1 MAPRSE
7 PPALNLFLRKTK
19 IGAHRWSSCASRF
32 CFSFAQD
39 AVPKASC
46 AAPETGRANH
56 AAASVWKKENGMEEL
71 GVSSEV
77 LQEPPQPWLDL
88 TNLAVT
94 KEYHSLS

>member
-7 PPALNLFLRKTK
+7 PPAWNLFLRKNKNRGAQVVKPYVPFLLFVRARCRTK
-19 IGAHRWSSCASRF
+19 SILCRAGNRQSKPCCRF
-32 CFSFAQD
+32 RL
-39 AVPKASC
+39 
-46 AAPETGRANH
+46 E
-56 AAASVWKKENGMEEL
+56 KENGMEEL